1 MTPGQPRTGD
11 PVLEASRELTR
22 MELGDSLAEFKPVN
36 ILDGWFRHAF
46 VHASIGM
53 ALIDLEGRY
62 RAVNDELCRLL
73 GRAPTDLIGHLTAEM
88 LHPDDVSASTD
99 ALADILGAATDGL
112 SAHRR
117 EKRYLRP
124 DGEVVHAIRLARLV
138 RDADGRPAFIYAQ
151 IVDVTDRQARYNG
164 LAALGEQ
171 ALSERTDTDV
181 GTQAVT
187 LVSSLLALEQ
197 LDAVAA
203 LKHEEPVWSGL
214 SDEDRSFVRSVRH
227 VVDAAQARVHA
238 EDQSWR
244 LAMLDNLT
252 GLANRALLSERL
264 EMALARISSGRDCV
278 CVLMLDI
285 DGFKRINDSLGHV
298 QGDVL
303 LRAVAHRLTAALRP
317 EDTIAR
323 LGGDEFAVL
332 LARLGGR
339 DEAEAVAGRL
349 LDALKAPF
357 SSGGRSVHL
366 SASVGIAEA
375 RSRSVGVEELL
386 ADADLAMYEAKTAGK
401 SRFTV
406 FEPNFRKAASGRL
419 ALEEDLRHAVE
430 GGLFRLDF
438 QPVVDLATGSWA
450 GTEALIR
457 WPHPTRG
464 LVPPLDFITLA
475 EETGLIVP
483 LGRWVLDTALEHR
496 NSWSGLVPAGLEFS
510 LAVNVSVRQLVEPD
524 FVHHVATAIT
534 DSGLPPASVTLEMT
548 ESVFMDDGRANARVL
563 SKLHD
568 LGLKIAIDDFG
579 TGYSSLSYLR
589 RFPIDV
595 IKVDRSFV
603 AGLLESREDRAVTKA
618 MIELAHSLDLDL
630 IAEGI
635 ETAEQLAL
643 LRELGCRLGQ
653 GYLLH
658 RPMAVD
664 AIVERYPASR

>member
-1 MTPGQPRTGD
+1 
-11 PVLEASRELTR
+11 
-22 MELGDSLAEFKPVN
+22 
-36 ILDGWFRHAF
+36 
-46 VHASIGM
+46 M
-53 ALIDLEGRY
+53 ALIDLDGRY

-73 GRAPTDLIGHLTAEM
+73 GRSAQDLIGHATAESH
-88 LHPDDVSASTD
+88 HPDDGPTAHEAIAEIVA
-99 ALADILGAATDGL
+99 GEAAGH
-112 SAHRR
+112 APHRR

-124 DGEVVHAIRLARLV
+124 NGEIVHAIRLARLV
-138 RDADGRPAFIYAQ
+138 TGANGRPAFIYAQ
-151 IVDVTDRQARYNG
+151 IVDVTDRQARYTG
-164 LAALGEQ
+164 LAALGEH
-171 ALSERTDTDV
+171 ALSERRDV
-181 GTQAVT
+181 DLGHQAIE
-187 LVSSLLALEQ
+187 LVSSLLELEP
-197 LDAVAA
+197 AEATSA
-203 LKHEEPVWSGL
+203 LKHEEPLWTTL
-214 SDEDRSFVRSVRH
+214 SNEDKGFVRSVRH
-227 VVDAAQARVHA
+227 VVDAANARLNA

-244 LAMLDNLT
+244 LAMLDSLT

-332 LARLGGR
+332 LSRLAGR
-339 DEAEAVAGRL
+339 DEAEAVAQRL

-357 SSGGRSVHL
+357 SSGGRAVHV

-375 RSRSVGVEELL
+375 RSRAVGVEELL

-430 GGLFRLDF
+430 GGLFRVDF
-438 QPVVDLATGSWA
+438 QPVVDLVSGSWA

-483 LGRWVLDTALEHR
+483 LGRWVLDTALAHR
-496 NSWSGLVPAGLEFS
+496 VSWAALVPPNIEFS

-524 FVHHVATAIT
+524 FVEHVRRAIA
-534 DSGLPPASVTLEMT
+534 DSGLAPSSVTLEMT

-563 SKLHD
+563 SRLHD
-568 LGLKIAIDDFG
+568 LGLRIAIDDFG

-603 AGLLESREDRAVTKA
+603 AGLLESRQDRAVTKA
-618 MIELAHSLDLDL
+618 MIDLAQSLDLDL

-635 ETAEQLAL
+635 ETTDQLEL

-653 GYLLH
+653 GYLLD
-658 RPMAVD
+658 RPMTVD
-664 AIVERYPASR
+664 AVAARYPASR